1 MTESPLLASTT
12 LSAEPPATQLTSCD
26 DISCELLIDPIPR
39 PTPEPIQIALK
50 PRVRKVTFL
59 DHRKPNSTTVLQYAQ
74 EALRERGIEVNE
86 EILIKGDASV
96 RMTDAMLQSFAEED
110 GLVVCGISD

>member
-1 MTESPLLASTT
+1 MTQPSNTASAPR
-12 LSAEPPATQLTSCD
+12 SVEPPATQLISCD

-59 DHRKPNSTTVLQYAQ
+59 DHRKPNSTNVLKYAQ
-74 EALRERGIEVNE
+74 AILRERNVEVRD

-96 RMTDAMLQSFAEED
+96 RMTDAMLQSFAGED